1 LDWAGDPFDAS
12 RFHLEH
18 GEDSYEQF
26 LRHYDEY
33 DDVACDTPLN
43 LQSTT
48 LGLNAYALGAG
59 KGSAAGFWIT
69 PMRGWT
75 ARGPMAAYSP
85 ARSAMMARRPRLVGR
100 HLWLEFC
107 ASGPA
112 DGQARG
118 AQPGAR
124 AITAFFNALLLTGD
138 REYFHVWRRLNA
150 LINAQARM
158 VDGRM
163 QTPTLF
169 GPDGWHGWK
178 AGPYRQGAFEIW
190 YATQDPQDRAAAGS
204 DPWISFL
211 EGQSILP

>member
-43 LQSTT
+43 PQSTT

-85 ARSAMMARRPRLVGR
+85 ARSAMMA
-100 HLWLEFC
+100 
-107 ASGPA
+107 SGPDWWGGTYGWNFAPLVPQTGKREGRNRCPRDHGFLQRALA
-112 DGQARG
+112 DRGQGIFPCLA
-118 AQPGAR
+118 A
-124 AITAFFNALLLTGD
+124 
-138 REYFHVWRRLNA
+138 LNA
-150 LINAQARM
+150 
-158 VDGRM
+158 
-163 QTPTLF
+163 
-169 GPDGWHGWK
+169 
-178 AGPYRQGAFEIW
+178 
-190 YATQDPQDRAAAGS
+190 
-204 DPWISFL
+204 
-211 EGQSILP
+211 

>member
-1 LDWAGDPFDAS
+1 VP
-12 RFHLEH
+12 
-18 GEDSYEQF
+18 
-26 LRHYDEY
+26 
-33 DDVACDTPLN
+33 
-43 LQSTT
+43 
-48 LGLNAYALGAG
+48 
-59 KGSAAGFWIT
+59 
-69 PMRGWT
+69 
-75 ARGPMAAYSP
+75 
-85 ARSAMMARRPRLVGR
+85 
-100 HLWLEFC
+100 
-107 ASGPA
+107 
-112 DGQARG
+112 
-118 AQPGAR
+118 R

-211 EGQSILP
+211 EGQFILP